1 MLTIPIQHGC
11 FGYVHLIIKYKKGLI
26 KVPLSMEILS
36 EKIQKVKRING
47 PTLETCTSWKTWP
60 EVGSTVYALSK
71 TSFTLKVNFVISS
84 KNKVYG

>member
-47 PTLETCTSWKTWP
+47 PTLETCTS
-60 EVGSTVYALSK
+60 
-71 TSFTLKVNFVISS
+71 
-84 KNKVYG
+84 